1 MGTATRAAATPRFGA
16 AVVFPTLQFG
26 LFFPVVFV
34 VAWLLRPFS
43 TRWKV
48 FLLVASY
55 AFYGWWRFDVYHGRY
70 CLLLAA
76 LTVGNQAFAH
86 GIWRARG
93 ELRRVLVLA
102 AVAANLTVLIWFK
115 YAEWIVGGVNG
126 FWDGTLP
133 LVDVILPIGVSFFVF
148 QAISYVVD
156 TYRRKLQP
164 VSLLDFATYLS
175 FFPHLVAGPI
185 VRVGEFA
192 PQLERPADPR
202 EIDSALAF
210 RLIMFGLAKK
220 VIIAEQLANWIVKP
234 VFNNP
239 TQYGAVDNLVG
250 VYAYAIQIYAD
261 FSGYTDIAIGLALLL
276 GIKFPQNFNS
286 PYIAATLQDFWR
298 RWHMTLSRWLRDYLY
313 ISLGGNRLGE
323 GRTMLN
329 LFLTMFL
336 GGLWHGAS
344 WTFVIW
350 GAIQGAW
357 MVLERAWLLRREA
370 AGLGPVGPT
379 GRIVGWL
386 VTFNIV
392 CLAWV
397 FFRAPNVDV
406 AFDVLGQIAT
416 GWGTP
421 SELVTPLLLA
431 VIVLMLASQWVPQ
444 SAVDEATRRFS
455 YLPLLAQAAALAAG
469 FFLLDVLGPQ
479 GVAEF
484 IYFQF

>member
-1 MGTATRAAATPRFGA
+1 M
-16 AVVFPTLQFG
+16 VFPTLQFG
-26 LFFPVVFV
+26 LFFPLVFV
-34 VAWLLRPFS
+34 VAWLLQPFS

-48 FLLVASY
+48 FLLLASY
-55 AFYGWWRFDVYHGRY
+55 TFYAWWRFEAYRGRY
-70 CLLLAA
+70 CLLLIA
-76 LTVGNQAFAH
+76 LTLGNHALVH
-86 GIWRARG
+86 IISRARG
-93 ELRRVLVLA
+93 GARRLAVLL
-102 AVAANLTVLIWFK
+102 AVAANLAVLVWFK
-115 YAEWIVGGVNG
+115 YAEWIVDSLNGVRE
-126 FWDGTLP
+126 GTLP

-156 TYRRKLQP
+156 VYRSQLRP
-164 VSLLDFATYLS
+164 VPLLDFATYLS

-185 VRVGEFA
+185 VRVREFV
-192 PQLERPADPR
+192 PQMERRADPR
-202 EIDSALAF
+202 EIDAARAF

-220 VIIAEQLANWIVKP
+220 VIIAEQLRTWIVQP

-239 TQYGAVDNLVG
+239 TQYGAIDNPFA

-276 GIKFPQNFNS
+276 GIRFPLNFNS
-286 PYIAATLQDFWR
+286 PYTASTLQDFWR

-313 ISLGGNRLGE
+313 IGLGGNRKGE
-323 GRTMLN
+323 LRTCVN

-344 WTFVIW
+344 WTFVVW
-350 GAIQGAW
+350 GIIQGGW
-357 MVLERAWLLRREA
+357 LVLERVWLLRREA
-370 AGLGPVGPT
+370 AGLGPLGPT
-379 GRIVGWL
+379 GRAIGWL
-386 VTFNIV
+386 VTFNVV

-397 FFRAPNVDV
+397 FFRAPTLGV
-406 AFDVLGQIAT
+406 AFDVLKQIAT

-421 SELVTPLLLA
+421 PELVTPLLLA
-431 VIVLMLASQWVPQ
+431 VIVLMLAAQWVPQ
-444 SAVDEATRRFS
+444 PAVDELTRRFS
-455 YLPLLAQAAALAAG
+455 YLPLVAQAGALAVG

>member
-1 MGTATRAAATPRFGA
+1 MPPTIAV

-43 TRWKV
+43 TQWKV
-48 FLLVASY
+48 LLVVASY
-55 AFYGWWRFDVYHGRY
+55 TFYGWWRFDTFHGKY
-70 CLLLAA
+70 CVLLIV
-76 LTVGNQAFAH
+76 LTVGNQVFAQA
-86 GIWRARG
+86 IWRARG
-93 ELRRVLVLA
+93 SGRRLLVVVAVGADLA
-102 AVAANLTVLIWFK
+102 VLIWFK
-115 YAEWIVGGVNG
+115 YAEWIFGTVN
-126 FWDGTLP
+126 DARTGTLP
-133 LVDVILPIGVSFFVF
+133 LVNVILPIGVSFFVF

-156 TYRRKLQP
+156 TYRRHLRP

-185 VRVGEFA
+185 VRVGEFV
-192 PQLERPADPR
+192 PQMERPADPR
-202 EIDSALAF
+202 EIDAARAF

-220 VIIAEQLANWIVKP
+220 VIVAEQLAAWIVKP
-234 VFNNP
+234 VFDNP
-239 TQYGAVDNLVG
+239 TQYGAIDNLFG

-276 GIKFPQNFNS
+276 GIRFPQNFNS
-286 PYIAATLQDFWR
+286 PYIATTLQDFWR

-313 ISLGGNRLGE
+313 IGLGGNRKGE
-323 GRTMLN
+323 TRTCIN

-344 WTFVIW
+344 WTFVVW
-350 GAIQGAW
+350 GTIHGVGL
-357 MVLERAWLLRREA
+357 VLERIWMLRRER
-370 AGLGPVGPT
+370 AGLGAPGPA
-379 GRIVGWL
+379 GRVVGWL
-386 VTFNIV
+386 ITFNVV
-392 CLAWV
+392 CLAWI
-397 FFRAPNVDV
+397 FFRAPTFSV
-406 AFDVLGQIAT
+406 AFDVIHQILT

-421 SELVTPLLLA
+421 VELVTPRLLA
-431 VIVLMLASQWVPQ
+431 VIGLMLAAQWVPQ
-444 SAVDEATRRFS
+444 RSVDALTRRFS
-455 YLPLLAQAAALAAG
+455 YLPLLAQAGALAVG

>member
-1 MGTATRAAATPRFGA
+1 M
-16 AVVFPTLQFG
+16 VFPTLQFG

-55 AFYGWWRFDVYHGRY
+55 TFYGWWRFDTYHGRY

-76 LTVGNQAFAH
+76 LTLGNQVFAH
-86 GIWRARG
+86 AIARARG
-93 ELRRVLVLA
+93 ELRRVLVLV
-102 AVAANLTVLIWFK
+102 AVAANLGVLIWFK

-126 FWDGTLP
+126 VLNGTLP

-156 TYRRKLQP
+156 TYRKHLRP
-164 VSLLDFATYLS
+164 ISLLDFATYLS

-185 VRVGEFA
+185 VRVGEFV
-192 PQLERPADPR
+192 PQMAGIRADPR
-202 EIDSALAF
+202 QIDAARAF

-220 VIIAEQLANWIVKP
+220 VIIAEQLAAWIVKP

-276 GIKFPQNFNS
+276 GIQFPQNFNS
-286 PYIAATLQDFWR
+286 PYTASTLQDFWR

-313 ISLGGNRLGE
+313 IGLGGNRKGE
-323 GRTMLN
+323 LRTCIN

-344 WTFVIW
+344 WTFVVW
-350 GAIQGAW
+350 GTIQGGW
-357 MVLERAWLLRREA
+357 LVLERVWMLRREA
-370 AGLGPVGPT
+370 AGLGPL
-379 GRIVGWL
+379 GRGGRVVGWL
-386 VTFNIV
+386 VTFNVV
-392 CLAWV
+392 CLAWI
-397 FFRAPNVDV
+397 FFRAPTIAV
-406 AFDVLGQIAT
+406 AFDILGQIAT

-421 SELVTPLLLA
+421 AQLVTPLLLT
-431 VIVLMLASQWVPQ
+431 VIVLMLAAQWVPQ
-444 SAVDEATRRFS
+444 TAVDQLTRRFS
-455 YLPLLAQAAALAAG
+455 YLPLVAQAGALAVG